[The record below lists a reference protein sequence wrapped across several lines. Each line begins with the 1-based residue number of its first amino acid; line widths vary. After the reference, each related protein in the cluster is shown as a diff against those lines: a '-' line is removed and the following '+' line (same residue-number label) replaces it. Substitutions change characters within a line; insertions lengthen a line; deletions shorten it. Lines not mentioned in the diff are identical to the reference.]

1 MRADR
6 RHRFRW
12 QQWLPLAPDVGIAF
26 VHDSNGVDAD
36 GDLPPVCPVRNGEA
50 RHRAGATGG
59 QVDDAARKFRRRD
72 ASSDR
77 RCDVGKS
84 CRLDLFT
91 RTDPLET
98 ARLKFAH
105 NIFLSKK
112 RRAGANTGT
121 PLVQML
127 CVTAT
132 TGTFL
137 FSHTRTQLAAVANS
151 ALVGFAPATLA
162 LVNFTPRG

>member
-6 RHRFRW
+6 RHRFHR
-12 QQWLPLAPDVGIAF
+12 QQWLTLAPDVGIGF
-26 VHDSNGVDAD
+26 DHDLDGVDAN
-36 GDLPPVCPVRNGEA
+36 GDLPPVCAVRNGEA
-50 RHRAGATGG
+50 RNRACATGR
-59 QVDDAARKFRRRD
+59 QVDDATRKFRRRY
-72 ASSDR
+72 ARSDR
-77 RCDVGKS
+77 RRDVGKC

-91 RTDPLET
+91 RTHPLET

-105 NIFLSKK
+105 NFFLSKK

-137 FSHTRTQLAAVANS
+137 FSHTRTKLAAVANS

>member
-6 RHRFRW
+6 RQWFRR
-12 QQWLPLAPDVGIAF
+12 QQWLPLAPDVGIGF
-26 VHDSNGVDAD
+26 VHDLDGVDTN
-36 GDLPPVCPVRNGEA
+36 GDLPPIRAVADGEA
-50 RHRAGATGG
+50 RNRTGATGR

-77 RCDVGKS
+77 RRDVGKS

-98 ARLKFAH
+98 ARLKFTH

-151 ALVGFAPATLA
+151 ALVGFAPATLV